1 MGRGGA
7 PPKPCGDTYL
17 GNPYPGDGP
26 ETLPPELKP
35 ITVSQEGTERMII
48 LEDYR
53 VVIQMRDEEPDPQLK
68 AVRASLEDLDIKVR
82 IKSLVRRLIDTRILT
97 YKLVIEVER
106 SAE

>member
-1 MGRGGA
+1 
-7 PPKPCGDTYL
+7 
-17 GNPYPGDGP
+17 
-26 ETLPPELKP
+26 
-35 ITVSQEGTERMII
+35 MII